1 MKLSILTATYNRANL
16 LIRLYTSILN
26 NLDAGIDVEWLIMD
40 DGSTDDTET
49 FVNKIRKECVFDVK
63 YLKQVNSG
71 KMQAINNLMNY
82 ATGDLI
88 IECDSDDCFTQD
100 AFFRIK
106 NAYEDSKYEEDI
118 YAMCFLKYNQNG
130 QNIGKE
136 FSKEKTTMFD
146 LYFKQLEDGE
156 KALVFFTNI
165 RKQYK
170 YNVEKNEKFVTE
182 ASMYHDMDLNYKIK
196 CYNIPILMCEYKE
209 DGYSKNINKIFKKNP
224 YGYLKYFKDILTK
237 HNMVGVPIS
246 KRLYVIKH
254 YILFLTLTKQKSNI
268 LENIDGLLNKILI
281 VLLYIPGVIMTN
293 IKFKMDKKK

>member
-88 IECDSDDCFTQD
+88 IECDSDDCFTKD

-237 HNMVGVPIS
+237 HDMVGVPIS

>member
-1 MKLSILTATYNRANL
+1 MKISILTATYNRANL

-182 ASMYHDMDLNYKIK
+182 ASMYHDMDLAYKIK

-237 HNMVGVPIS
+237 HDMVGVPIS

>member
-49 FVNKIRKECVFDVK
+49 FVNKMRKECVFDVK

-237 HNMVGVPIS
+237 HDMVGVPIS

>member
-106 NAYEDSKYEEDI
+106 NAYDDSKYEEDI

-237 HNMVGVPIS
+237 HDMVGVPIS

>member
-237 HNMVGVPIS
+237 HDMVGVPIS

>member
-136 FSKEKTTMFD
+136 FSKEKTTMFE

-182 ASMYHDMDLNYKIK
+182 ASMYHEMDLNYKIK

-237 HNMVGVPIS
+237 HDMVGVPIS

-268 LENIDGLLNKILI
+268 LENIDVLLNKILI

>member
-49 FVNKIRKECVFDVK
+49 FVNKMRKECVFDVK
-63 YLKQVNSG
+63 YLKQVNSE

-237 HNMVGVPIS
+237 HDMVGVPIS

>member
-209 DGYSKNINKIFKKNP
+209 DGYSKNINKIFKKNS

-237 HNMVGVPIS
+237 HDMVGVPIS

>member
-1 MKLSILTATYNRANL
+1 MKISILTATYNRANL

-237 HNMVGVPIS
+237 HDMVGVPIS

>member
-1 MKLSILTATYNRANL
+1 MKLSILTATYNRASL

-237 HNMVGVPIS
+237 HDMVGVPIS

>member
-196 CYNIPILMCEYKE
+196 CYNIPILMCEYEE

-237 HNMVGVPIS
+237 HDMVGVPIS

>member
-196 CYNIPILMCEYKE
+196 CYNIPILICEYKE

-237 HNMVGVPIS
+237 HDMVGVPIS

>member
-136 FSKEKTTMFD
+136 FLKEKTTMFD

-237 HNMVGVPIS
+237 HDMVGVPIS

>member
-237 HNMVGVPIS
+237 HDMVGVPIS

-268 LENIDGLLNKILI
+268 LENIDELLNKILI